1 MKNLSR
7 KRGSLTET
15 LLEVISMSKEIGKL
29 SCGNIIRILRSDRGL
44 SLRELANKTGVTAS
58 YLSKL
63 ENEIH
68 TNMSLAIFSLICKA
82 LNANPNLFLDDQLQS
97 MLVQPLEIRDFFLIQ
112 ELYYEGKILTEEQK
126 K

>member
-1 MKNLSR
+1 MKNL
-7 KRGSLTET
+7 
-15 LLEVISMSKEIGKL
+15 
-29 SCGNIIRILRSDRGL
+29 SDRGL

-126 K
+126 EMMINAAILSVHQ